1 MPRKGRSLNST
12 LLALAWLLVL
22 GSLAG
27 AVAYVILTPRPET
40 SPQVSEAGEI
50 PLAEEMATPEAIAPA
65 DDREEAGKPADE
77 PIEAEEEADDGAT
90 IEEAETKAL
99 PEAAPSEETSEQS
112 EADIHKKEPRQSA
125 SQVSP
130 HAAAPPTNAASDDP
144 PWRRFSIPFD
154 RGDQRPRIALVISG
168 LGLSKE
174 ATSRVIRNFPPQV
187 TLSFLPY
194 AKDVSRWV
202 SQARASGH
210 EVMLDLPMEPI
221 TFPADDPG
229 PWALITSLPKDE
241 NLRRLDEILAVGS
254 GYVGLAGYM
263 GSRFSTSNE
272 KLTPIFTTLKARG
285 LLYLD
290 NRPTD
295 RNIAGRLARQV
306 GLPFAFND
314 RMLDER
320 QASGIQIDARLS
332 QIERIALTEGF
343 AVAMARPFP
352 TTIKSL
358 EAWVASLE
366 SKGFALAPITAMVGR
381 QRVN

>member
-1 MPRKGRSLNST
+1 M
-12 LLALAWLLVL
+12 
-22 GSLAG
+22 
-27 AVAYVILTPRPET
+27 
-40 SPQVSEAGEI
+40 
-50 PLAEEMATPEAIAPA
+50 
-65 DDREEAGKPADE
+65 
-77 PIEAEEEADDGAT
+77 
-90 IEEAETKAL
+90 
-99 PEAAPSEETSEQS
+99 
-112 EADIHKKEPRQSA
+112 
-125 SQVSP
+125 
-130 HAAAPPTNAASDDP
+130 
-144 PWRRFSIPFD
+144 
-154 RGDQRPRIALVISG
+154 
-168 LGLSKE
+168 
-174 ATSRVIRNFPPQV
+174 
-187 TLSFLPY
+187 
-194 AKDVSRWV
+194 
-202 SQARASGH
+202 
-210 EVMLDLPMEPI
+210 
-221 TFPADDPG
+221 
-229 PWALITSLPKDE
+229 ITSLPKDE
-241 NLRRLDEILAVGS
+241 NLRRLDEILALGS

-272 KLTPIFTTLKARG
+272 KLTPIFTALKARG